1 MAEIM
6 FDISPDGKTLKVVT
20 NGGYQETMVVP
31 DGVQKIAREAFRK
44 NLAYGGDVLKKVV
57 LPEGLKTI
65 GVGAFNKCKTL
76 EGINLPDT
84 LTKIEDEAFL
94 GCKALTTITIPAK
107 LKAIGGSA
115 FCGCPLTAVSFADG
129 SKLTEIG
136 EQAFKGVPI
145 QTLTIPKGVK
155 KLGSWAFAEC
165 KNLKTIVLPEGIE
178 IFEKYEVFGGCEAL
192 ESINIPASLTNL
204 GYKAFKGCT
213 ALKNITVD
221 PANPAYVIKDGK
233 LMTKDLQTQIFPIVD

>member
-1 MAEIM
+1 M
-6 FDISPDGKTLKVVT
+6 FEISPDGKTLKVVAI
-20 NGGYQETMVVP
+20 GKYEETMIVP

-94 GCKALTTITIPAK
+94 GCKALTTITLPAK
-107 LKAIGGSA
+107 LKTIGGSA
-115 FCGCPLTAVSFADG
+115 FCGCPLTNITFTDG

-136 EQAFKGVPI
+136 EQAFKGVSI
-145 QTLTIPKGVK
+145 QTLTFPKGVK
-155 KLGSWAFAEC
+155 KIGSWAFSNC
-165 KNLKTIVLPEGIE
+165 KSLKAVFLPEGIE
-178 IFEKYEVFGGCEAL
+178 IFEKYDVFGGCEAL
-192 ESINIPASLTNL
+192 ETINIPASLTDL

-221 PANPAYVIKDGK
+221 PANPAYVMKDGK
-233 LMTKDLQTQIFPIVD
+233 LMTKDLQTQIFPIAD

>member
-1 MAEIM
+1 MAENM
-6 FDISPDGKTLKVVT
+6 FEISPDGKTLKVVAI
-20 NGGYQETMVVP
+20 GKYEETMVVP

-57 LPEGLKTI
+57 LLEGLKTI
-65 GVGAFNKCKTL
+65 GIGAFNKCKTL

-94 GCKALTTITIPAK
+94 GCKALTAITIPAK
-107 LKAIGGSA
+107 LKTIGGSA
-115 FCGCPLTAVSFADG
+115 FCGCPLTTITFTDG

-136 EQAFKGVPI
+136 ERAFKGVAI
-145 QTLTIPKGVK
+145 QTLIIPKGVK

-165 KNLKTIVLPEGIE
+165 KNLKTVVLPEGIE
-178 IFEKYEVFGGCEAL
+178 IFEK
-192 ESINIPASLTNL
+192 SINIPASLTNL
-204 GYKAFKGCT
+204 GHNAFKGCT

-221 PANPAYVIKDGK
+221 PANPAYVMKDGK

>member
-1 MAEIM
+1 MAENM
-6 FDISPDGKTLKVVT
+6 FEISPDGKTLKVVAI
-20 NGGYQETMVVP
+20 GKYEETKVVP
-31 DGVQKIAREAFRK
+31 DCVQKIAREAFRK

-65 GVGAFNKCKTL
+65 GIGAFNKCKTL

-107 LKAIGGSA
+107 LKTIGGSA
-115 FCGCPLTAVSFADG
+115 FCGCPLSTITFTDG

-136 EQAFKGVPI
+136 EGAFKGVAI
-145 QTLTIPKGVK
+145 QTLIIPKGVK

-165 KNLKTIVLPEGIE
+165 KNLKTVVLPEGIE
-178 IFEKYEVFGGCEAL
+178 IFEKYEVFGGCEDL

-221 PANPAYVIKDGK
+221 PANPAYVMKDGK
-233 LMTKDLQTQIFPIVD
+233 LMTKDLKTQIFPIVD

>member
-1 MAEIM
+1 MAENM
-6 FDISPDGKTLKVVT
+6 FEISPDGKTLKVVAI
-20 NGGYQETMVVP
+20 GKYEETMIVP

-107 LKAIGGSA
+107 LKTIGGSA
-115 FCGCPLTAVSFADG
+115 FCGCPLSTITFTDG

-136 EQAFKGVPI
+136 EGAFKGVAI
-145 QTLTIPKGVK
+145 QTLIIPKGVK

-165 KNLKTIVLPEGIE
+165 KNLKTVVLPEGIE
-178 IFEKYEVFGGCEAL
+178 LFDKFEIFGGCEAL

-204 GYKAFKGCT
+204 GHKAFKGCT

-221 PANPAYVIKDGK
+221 PANPAYVMKDGK
-233 LMTKDLQTQIFPIVD
+233 LMTKDLQTQIFPVED

>member
-1 MAEIM
+1 MAENM
-6 FDISPDGKTLKVVT
+6 FEISPDGKTLKVVAI
-20 NGGYQETMVVP
+20 GKYEETMIVP

-57 LPEGLKTI
+57 LPEGVKTI
-65 GVGAFNKCKTL
+65 GVGAFSKCKTL

-94 GCKALTTITIPAK
+94 GCKALTAIVIPAK
-107 LKAIGGSA
+107 LKTIGGSA
-115 FCGCPLTAVSFADG
+115 FCGCPLTSVEFADG
-129 SKLTEIG
+129 SKLAEIG
-136 EQAFKGVPI
+136 EYAFKGVHI
-145 QTLTIPKGVK
+145 QTLTIPKSVK

-165 KNLKTIVLPEGIE
+165 SNLKTVVLSEGIE

-221 PANPAYVIKDGK
+221 PANPVYVMKDGK

>member
-1 MAEIM
+1 MAENM
-6 FDISPDGKTLKVVT
+6 FEISPDGKTLKVVT

-94 GCKALTTITIPAK
+94 GCKALTTITLPAK
-107 LKAIGGSA
+107 LKTIGGSA
-115 FCGCPLTAVSFADG
+115 FCGCPLTNIAFTDG

-136 EQAFKGVPI
+136 EQAFKGVSI

-165 KNLKTIVLPEGIE
+165 KKLKTVVLPEGIE
-178 IFEKYEVFGGCEAL
+178 IFEKYEVFGGCDAL
-192 ESINIPASLTNL
+192 ETINIPASLTNL
-204 GYKAFKGCT
+204 GHNAFKGCT

-221 PANPAYVIKDGK
+221 PANPAYVMKDGK

>member
-1 MAEIM
+1 MAENM
-6 FDISPDGKTLKVVT
+6 FEISPDGKTLKVVAI
-20 NGGYQETMVVP
+20 GKYEETMIVP

-65 GVGAFNKCKTL
+65 GVGAFSKCKTL

-107 LKAIGGSA
+107 LKTIGGSA
-115 FCGCPLTAVSFADG
+115 FCGCPLTTVEFADG
-129 SKLTEIG
+129 GKLAEIG
-136 EQAFKGVPI
+136 EYAFSGTSFESI
-145 QTLTIPKGVK
+145 ALPKGVK
-155 KLGSWAFAEC
+155 KIGSWAFSNC
-165 KNLKTIVLPEGIE
+165 KSLKAVFLPEGIE

-192 ESINIPASLTNL
+192 EAINIPASLTNL
-204 GYKAFKGCT
+204 GHNAFKGCT

>member
-1 MAEIM
+1 MAENM
-6 FDISPDGKTLKVVT
+6 FEISPDGKTLKVVAI
-20 NGGYQETMVVP
+20 GKYKETMVVP

-65 GVGAFNKCKTL
+65 GIGAFNKCKTL

-94 GCKALTTITIPAK
+94 GCKALTAITIPAK
-107 LKAIGGSA
+107 LKTIGGSA
-115 FCGCPLTAVSFADG
+115 FCGCPLTTITFTDG

-136 EQAFKGVPI
+136 EGAFKGVFI
-145 QTLTIPKGVK
+145 QTLTLPKGVK

-165 KNLKTIVLPEGIE
+165 KNLKTVVLPEGIE
-178 IFEKYEVFGGCEAL
+178 SFEKYEVFRDCTAL

-204 GYKAFKGCT
+204 GHNAFKGCT

-221 PANPAYVIKDGK
+221 PANPAYVMKDGK